1 MKLSAVILNYN
12 DYQHTAQQLQRL
24 LPYEILDDIVLVDN
38 CSTDDSAA
46 RLQALLPESPR
57 THLIRTRENGGY
69 GAGNNAGIRY
79 AIHCCEATHI
89 LVANPDTVFSEE
101 LLRALLAAF
110 EARPKL
116 GVASAVMQD
125 GQGGRQQTAWPLRP
139 WLGELLNSGPLSR
152 RIFRGLINYRPAYLQ
167 KADAVAV
174 DVVHGSLLMLSAEAF
189 LACGGYDERVF
200 LYGEE
205 NILGFRMKQAGYKSV
220 LLQSQSYS
228 HENSG
233 TISKTYSSMVPKQK
247 LRQASE
253 RFYYREYL
261 HISRGQQAFTQLFQ
275 KIVLLETWAAEL
287 LHVLH

>member
-12 DYQHTAQQLQRL
+12 DYEHTAQQLQRL
-24 LPYEILDDIVLVDN
+24 LHYEILDDIVLVDN

-46 RLQALLPESPR
+46 RLKALLPTSPR
-57 THLIRTRENGGY
+57 THLIRTRKNGGY

-79 AIHCCEATHI
+79 AIHCCGASHI
-89 LVANPDTVFSEE
+89 LVANPDTVFSE
-101 LLRALLAAF
+101 ALLQALLEAFAAHL
-110 EARPKL
+110 KL
-116 GVASAVMQD
+116 GAASAVMQD

-152 RIFRGLINYRPAYLQ
+152 RLFRGLINYRPAYL
-167 KADAVAV
+167 ARAAAVPV

-205 NILGFRMKQAGYKSV
+205 NILGFRMKQKGYKTL
-220 LLQSQSYS
+220 LLQNQCYS

-233 TISKTYSSMVPKQK
+233 TISRTYRSMLPKQK
-247 LRQASE
+247 LRQESE

-261 HISRGQQAFTQLFQ
+261 HISRGQQAFTRLFQ
-275 KIVLLETWAAEL
+275 RVVLWETRAAEL
-287 LHVLH
+287 LHLL

>member
-12 DYQHTAQQLQRL
+12 DYRHTAEQLQRL
-24 LPYEILDDIVLVDN
+24 LHYEILDDIVLVDN
-38 CSTDDSAA
+38 CSTDDSVA
-46 RLQALLPESPR
+46 RLKALLPKSPR
-57 THLIRTRENGGY
+57 THLIRTRKNGGY

-79 AIHCCEATHI
+79 AIHCCGASHI
-89 LVANPDTVFSEE
+89 LVANPDTVFSED
-101 LLRALLAAF
+101 LLQALLSAF
-110 EARPKL
+110 ADRPQL

-152 RIFRGLINYRPAYLQ
+152 RIFRSLINYRPAYLA
-167 KADAVAV
+167 KSAAVPV

-205 NILGFRMKQAGYKSV
+205 NILGFRMKQAGYRSL
-220 LLQSQSYS
+220 LLQNRSYS

-233 TISKTYSSMVPKQK
+233 TISKTYRSMVPKQK
-247 LRQASE
+247 LRQESE

-275 KIVLLETWAAEL
+275 QIVLWETRAAEL
-287 LHVLH
+287 LHIL